1 MASKIQLRA
10 AISVAI
16 LYLGLLFIL
25 TAIAAGAE
33 ERQIF
38 LQVVGP
44 DGNPL
49 PRARVYQYYA
59 MHYNQQHGKE
69 YICDINGWVELD
81 EKKLFQ
87 SDQNSQGV
95 WLYGLYDDKLA
106 GFEDVNA
113 DDLDKELQMR
123 LSPACR
129 LSGTV
134 ESTEL
139 YNLGQELELT
149 DVFICR
155 DHVKLLACLNKKAE
169 FEFLLPPGVY
179 NLNVSGKR
187 ISTEY
192 EDIVLEPGQKDLE
205 LNYDIPAGRLS
216 RLIGKDAPEFKQ
228 IKGWLNSD
236 PMNLSDLRGHVILLA
251 FFRTCCHVSAGPI
264 PKLAQLHEKYRDKG
278 LVIIA
283 VHPDAVVNSIEQM
296 QEKINKLSKCCWNDV
311 NIPFAVALDGGG
323 NCVIEGTKQTAQG
336 ATTAAYGINSFPTM
350 VLIDKQGRVVND
362 FYPDANNPLLE
373 KLLAAEV
380 NNTP

>member
-1 MASKIQLRA
+1 MATKTHLREA
-10 AISVAI
+10 TRTI
-16 LYLGLLFIL
+16 LFLALMFIPA
-25 TAIAAGAE
+25 TIAQGADDK
-33 ERQIF
+33 QIF

-44 DGNPL
+44 DGNQL

-87 SDQNSQGV
+87 SDQNSQSV

-106 GFEDVNA
+106 GFEDVNG
-113 DDLDKELQMR
+113 DDLDKELQMQ

-129 LSGTV
+129 LSGTID
-134 ESTEL
+134 STEL
-139 YNLGQELELT
+139 ANLGQELELT
-149 DVFICR
+149 DVYICR

-205 LNYDIPAGRLS
+205 LNYDVPADHLA
-216 RLIGKDAPEFKQ
+216 RLIGKDAPELKQ
-228 IKGWLNSD
+228 IKGWMNSD
-236 PMNLSDLRGHVILLA
+236 LVKLSDLRGRVVLLD
-251 FFRTCCHVSAGPI
+251 FFRTCCPIAAGPM
-264 PKLAQLHEKYRDKG
+264 PKLAKLHEKYHDKR

-283 VHPDAVVNSIEQM
+283 IHPDSVVNSIEQL
-296 QEKINKLSKCCWNDV
+296 QEKIKQLGKCCWNDIE
-311 NIPFAVALDGGG
+311 IPFAVALDGGG
-323 NCVIEGTKQTAQG
+323 DCAIEGTKQTVRG
-336 ATTAAYGINSFPTM
+336 ATSAAYGIQSWPTM
-350 VLIDKQGRVVND
+350 LLIDKQGKIVKEFD
-362 FYPDANNPLLE
+362 PDRDTQLLE
-373 KLLAAEV
+373 ELLSR
-380 NNTP
+380 